1 MGELVVD
8 PVLDILAPR
17 CGAGGG
23 RWLRPRCVG
32 RTGNTVRT
40 VNTVSEFFNQNWT
53 DLEPNFG
60 AGTESGRSR
69 DASGGAGA
77 GGKAGGHGFGC

>member
-1 MGELVVD
+1 M
-8 PVLDILAPR
+8 IAP
-17 CGAGGG
+17 

-60 AGTESGRSR
+60 AGTESGRNGELSWGR
-69 DASGGAGA
+69 GSSPNAAPAAPGAR
-77 GGKAGGHGFGC
+77 FEP